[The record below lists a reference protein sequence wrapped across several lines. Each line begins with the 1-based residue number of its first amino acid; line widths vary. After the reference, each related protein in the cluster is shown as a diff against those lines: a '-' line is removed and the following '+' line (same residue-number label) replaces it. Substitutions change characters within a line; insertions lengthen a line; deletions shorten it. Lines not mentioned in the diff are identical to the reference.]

1 MKWLSAVDLGWDQT
15 FLHVISDRRELIGTE
30 DVTRWDG
37 EKWMSV
43 LGCDHPALDDNNS
56 TSWSPQPHNQASSSQ
71 WNTHTHIVVWLT
83 CFKRDFYIISHVVVS
98 HQVSVNMCLGVSH
111 ADSLHALPRSRQRW
125 AKDSVI
131 LSPLLTHLLRWMD
144 NVLLMQWLRL
154 IHLITQCN
162 QTDPWEIKLFPRF
175 IPAPVCSLLL
185 FSAEC

>member
-1 MKWLSAVDLGWDQT
+1 MGRSGCLCWVVTILPWRTTTAPPDHSSHTIRPPFLS
-15 FLHVISDRRELIGTE
+15 E
-30 DVTRWDG
+30 
-37 EKWMSV
+37 
-43 LGCDHPALDDNNS
+43 
-56 TSWSPQPHNQASSSQ
+56 
-71 WNTHTHIVVWLT
+71 THTHIVVWLT
-83 CFKRDFYIISHVVVS
+83 RFKRDFYIISHVGVS

-111 ADSLHALPRSRQRW
+111 ADSLHASPHSRQRW

-144 NVLLMQWLRL
+144 NVLLMLWLRL

-185 FSAEC
+185 FSVEC